1 VHPTD
6 ICPDCEV
13 LRTERSKHCAICNRC
28 VERYDHHCPWINNC
42 VGINNHTPFLVFIV
56 TLIMILMLII
66 LSSIVMLANDCRPD
80 KDPVDVRLNCPLIEF
95 CVGCR
100 NVPLRIIMLTVTSL
114 IAIFFVLPG
123 TYLCHVHVKNFTS
136 GKTTNERFS
145 RAA

>member
-1 VHPTD
+1 
-6 ICPDCEV
+6 
-13 LRTERSKHCAICNRC
+13 
-28 VERYDHHCPWINNC
+28 
-42 VGINNHTPFLVFIV
+42 
-56 TLIMILMLII
+56 
-66 LSSIVMLANDCRPD
+66 MLANDCRPD

>member
-1 VHPTD
+1 M
-6 ICPDCEV
+6 CPDCEV